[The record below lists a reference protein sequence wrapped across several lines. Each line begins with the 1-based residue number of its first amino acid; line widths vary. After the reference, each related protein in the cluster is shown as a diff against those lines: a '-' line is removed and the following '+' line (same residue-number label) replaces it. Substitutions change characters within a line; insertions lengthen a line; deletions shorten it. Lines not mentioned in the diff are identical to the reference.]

1 MCVRWGAE
9 GRGRGFP
16 VQGEWQNCP
25 NSGSQIF
32 RGLGMLRK
40 HLHPQIGQERRVGIP
55 PQAKLEPDNVI
66 SWQFLVKIWN
76 LMNTKISQELMVAQ
90 SGQRLAM
97 GEQIRETVNMM
108 AVLDSNSCVSS
119 HTTVIKQ
126 VVQEKR
132 VC

>member
-1 MCVRWGAE
+1 
-9 GRGRGFP
+9 
-16 VQGEWQNCP
+16 
-25 NSGSQIF
+25 
-32 RGLGMLRK
+32 
-40 HLHPQIGQERRVGIP
+40 
-55 PQAKLEPDNVI
+55 
-66 SWQFLVKIWN
+66 
-76 LMNTKISQELMVAQ
+76 LMVAQ